1 MLTVRF
7 YHIDPEWTTVAGET
21 VDGAVLFIWSDEYP
35 SFGEAAMAA
44 ARFVANYHR
53 ERSLDTDQ
61 QLK

>member
-7 YHIDPEWTTVAGET
+7 YHIDPEWAAVAGEIYE
-21 VDGAVLFIWSDEYP
+21 GAVLFIWSEEYP

-53 ERSLDTDQ
+53 EQSLDTDRQ
-61 QLK
+61 PG